1 MAQQFCAYC
10 GRPAGAGH
18 EPYCEAVRRERDE
31 ARRAEGRQRRT
42 LLAVAAGAVLFLVLA
57 GLAKGQEVGLKVEGA
72 GVKVVQ
78 IDQTVIQKVDRT
90 LVSAFP
96 FSVQATGTP
105 GALFFWSYPPAVKA
119 TDLNERLEV
128 TAAPVGE
135 LTVNVKVVS
144 PRLDK
149 DGRFL
154 GFDTRL
160 GRVTFYVGEV
170 GPAPKPPEPKPDV
183 EPTDPLYQ
191 PLKAAWLKE
200 ADKAKRDTL
209 AEVYSLLSDEAKAPG
224 IWLDART
231 VAEFS
236 QRATAARKAAIGEAL
251 PLTRAVLTAEL
262 NKTLPT
268 ATAAT
273 MGQHRA
279 AVAAFYGRIA
289 DLLRRL
295 P

>member
-18 EPYCEAVRRERDE
+18 EPYCESVRRERDE
-31 ARRAEGRQRRT
+31 SAARDRR
-42 LLAVAAGAVLFLVLA
+42 LAVAVAIAAVGFFLMA
-57 GLAKGQEVGLKVEGA
+57 SIAKGQEVGLKVEGA
-72 GVKVVQ
+72 GVKVVKVDRV
-78 IDQTVIQKVDRT
+78 ITVQEDRT
-90 LVSAFP
+90 LVTSFP
-96 FSVQATGTP
+96 FTVQAVP
-105 GALFFWSYPPAVKA
+105 GAGLYFWQVPAGVTS
-119 TDLNERLEV
+119 TDLNDRLEI
-128 TAAPVGE
+128 TAAPKGE
-135 LTVNVKVVS
+135 LTVSVKVVS
-144 PRLDK
+144 PKLDK

-154 GFDTRL
+154 GFVTQL
-160 GRVTFYVGEV
+160 GRVTFLVGDV
-170 GPAPKPPEPKPDV
+170 PPGPNPKPPEPKPDV

-200 ADKAKRDTL
+200 ADRLKRDTL

-251 PLTRAVLTAEL
+251 PGVRAVLTAEL

-279 AVAAFYGRIA
+279 AVAAFYGRVA
-289 DLLRRL
+289 DLLRKL